1 MIKENASKN
10 IITCKNFLPKVMLD
24 KIKIDLLNNRTRF
37 DLPVWSDKTKNLFSE
52 KCGGLDYWIKAGEIP
67 PHNAAITSL
76 ANWFYHQGFFEF
88 VQNQGRQNAFN
99 FLWKNKKHKIHVI
112 SYNDGGYYNWHRD
125 TEHFTFNL
133 VLNDGDELEGG
144 DMLFMDEN
152 GIVEIPNQN
161 NLMVVMP
168 TYISHSI
175 TPLKSKSG
183 KDVAFTQQRFSIQYW
198 VKCN

>member
-1 MIKENASKN
+1 MIYEYASKN

-52 KCGGLDYWIKAGEIP
+52 KCGGLDYWIKDGEIP
-67 PHNAAITSL
+67 PDNEAITSL

-144 DMLFMDEN
+144 DMLFMDDN

-198 VKCN
+198 VPCN

>member
-1 MIKENASKN
+1 MIYEYASEN
-10 IITCKNFLPKVMLD
+10 IIICKNFLPKVMLD

-37 DLPVWSDKTKNLFSE
+37 DLPLWSDRTKNLFSE
-52 KCGGLDYWIKAGEIP
+52 KCGGLDYWIEDNKIP
-67 PHNAAITSL
+67 PNNEAIISL
-76 ANWFYHQGFFEF
+76 GNWFYHQGFFQFLHNE
-88 VQNQGRQNAFN
+88 GRKNAFN
-99 FLWKNKKHKIHVI
+99 FLLKDKKHKIHVI
-112 SYNDGGYYNWHRD
+112 SYNNDGYYNWHRD

-152 GIVEIPNQN
+152 RVVKIPNQN

-168 TYISHSI
+168 TYIPHSI